1 MIVWACSSFHVPSL
15 FLSIYCFIDLT
26 RSLFSHFYSSL
37 CQTFL
42 LSFFP
47 MVPRAFNPLISFD
60 CDLSLSISSSYPFFS
75 FLIFFLLTPW
85 LTFPRPSA
93 RKWTRNGCLFILL
106 MHSPSQGHSIAILLV
121 QAFPATFRAM
131 QEANVEEQVKISDF
145 YGSKKFWAV
154 FVFFLIGQ
162 KIFFFFQHSTRSL
175 ISIHLLC

>member
-15 FLSIYCFIDLT
+15 FLSIYCFIGLQ

-37 CQTFL
+37 CQIFH

-47 MVPRAFNPLISFD
+47 LVSRAFNPLISFD

-154 FVFFLIGQ
+154 FVFFLIG
-162 KIFFFFQHSTRSL
+162 IFSVL
-175 ISIHLLC
+175 IISIINERT